1 MLASLAL
8 LAPFACGGGRGSSDV
23 GAPQAIPDIGTFPPM
38 ANDAPPGASAT
49 AISTAAAIGRGVNF
63 GNMLEAPS
71 EGACVREGLLNSL
84 LGS

>member
-1 MLASLAL
+1 
-8 LAPFACGGGRGSSDV
+8 
-23 GAPQAIPDIGTFPPM
+23 M